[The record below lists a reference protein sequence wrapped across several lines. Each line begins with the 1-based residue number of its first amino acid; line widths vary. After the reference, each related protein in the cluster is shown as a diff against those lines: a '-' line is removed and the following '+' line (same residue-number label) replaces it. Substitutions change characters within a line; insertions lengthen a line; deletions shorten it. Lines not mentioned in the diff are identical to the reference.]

1 MTQFEIFAGSDWPTQ
16 TRPVAV
22 VDADG
27 EILGERAFA
36 RNGEGLATMAD
47 WILGRNPD
55 GRAAVI
61 EKPHGPEVDA
71 LLERG
76 VAVFASSVPIILQFR
91 SGMSRFGFRFD
102 APRAKPEA

>member
-1 MTQFEIFAGSDWPTQ
+1 MTQFEIFAGIDWPTQ
-16 TRPVAV
+16 TRQVAV

-36 RNGEGLATMAD
+36 RNGEGLAAMAD
-47 WILGRNPD
+47 WILGRSPD
-55 GRAAVI
+55 GRAAAI

-76 VAVFASSVPIILQFR
+76 VALPAVWRRTASEAWRARRRGR
-91 SGMSRFGFRFD
+91 SW
-102 APRAKPEA
+102 PRAAS